1 MPLKKHSSL
10 TMKMQRQITIL
21 ACALLVF
28 ASNASAASECPYSGI
43 GQYTCKCSNGQTE
56 RHSTSQSLLEARKD
70 PSSCCY
76 YSPSHPPSYDAITPS
91 KPIRDNVVYT
101 PGAIAPVEEPPPV
114 ITPPPS
120 PFTKPDIDPAV
131 LAAYREQALSSPQP
145 ASPQPANIVTNASVT
160 PPFKVTPL
168 QSSTESP
175 SLLHVL
181 LKPFALWLPF
191 DLYR

>member
-1 MPLKKHSSL
+1 
-10 TMKMQRQITIL
+10 MKMQRQITIL

-28 ASNASAASECPYSGI
+28 ASNASAASDCPYSGI

-76 YSPSHPPSYDAITPS
+76 YSPSPAPSRAEKAAPMPLTSTMAYIPTTLPPLA
-91 KPIRDNVVYT
+91 N
-101 PGAIAPVEEPPPV
+101 AEEPP
-114 ITPPPS
+114 TPSPSPPEPIS

-175 SLLHVL
+175 SLLHAL